1 MQVSYEFIIVAIK
14 ILSGIPLMAY
24 PAILIANIMS
34 IAAFRSGNAKPAT
47 LLREYVFRCFIY
59 YSTFYPLIYGFSYWL
74 TNYYLEQGDYSQAI
88 LIMTS
93 PLIILLILFKM
104 SMK

>member
-1 MQVSYEFIIVAIK
+1 MQVSYEFIIMAIQ

-34 IAAFRSGNAKPAT
+34 IAAFRSGNVKPAT
-47 LLREYVFRCFIY
+47 SLREHIFRCFIY
-59 YSTFYPLIYGFSYWL
+59 YSTFYPLIYGLSYWL
-74 TNYYLEQGDYSQAI
+74 ANYYLEHAEYGHAI
-88 LIMTS
+88 LISTS
-93 PLIILLILFKM
+93 PLIILLLLFKW